1 MPDLLTVSV
10 QFCERTPSSD
20 APGET
25 HMSICALLV
34 YLLNSLNTH
43 AELDSPAEMYTNFS
57 LYLISVV
64 VKKGQMWTGEKKT
77 CRLSTC

>member
-10 QFCERTPSSD
+10 QFCEHTPSSD
-20 APGET
+20 APGEV
-25 HMSICALLV
+25 HMSICVMLV

-43 AELDSPAEMYTNFS
+43 TKLDSPAEMYTNFS

-64 VKKGQMWTGEKKT
+64 VKKGQM
-77 CRLSTC
+77 